1 MSVKPGY
8 EGIVLSLA
16 MLLVAWL
23 LVAVVKL
30 TLE

>member
-1 MSVKPGY
+1 MIKPGY

-23 LVAVVKL
+23 LIGILKL
-30 TLE
+30 VTG

>member
-1 MSVKPGY
+1 MIKPGY

-23 LVAVVKL
+23 VIGLLKL
-30 TLE
+30 FLG